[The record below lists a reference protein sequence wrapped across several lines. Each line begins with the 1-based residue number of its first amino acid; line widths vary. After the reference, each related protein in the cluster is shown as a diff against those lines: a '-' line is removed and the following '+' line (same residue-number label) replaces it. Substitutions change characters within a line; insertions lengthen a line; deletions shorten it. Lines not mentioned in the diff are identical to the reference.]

1 MRTRLLR
8 YFAATTGILPG
19 HLLSM
24 DVSRLTLLYFGVG
37 GLAVLGGLSEI
48 DKQHLID
55 FIYAHQIA
63 PSNAF
68 GDSRCGFR
76 GSTFIGAPLNLDGET
91 KHTQPLPYDASHVT
105 MTYSALNTLLI
116 LGDDLSRVNRDAVMA
131 GILALQSENANFIN
145 ASLLCHEFDARFV
158 FSAVASAYIV
168 DQLDKLDIEAYI
180 RFITKS
186 LTFEGGFAHLPNLEA
201 HAGATYCNLACLKLF
216 GKLDSVFP
224 ENSRQR
230 ERLISWLLQRQK
242 VGFNGRSGKDDDSC
256 YTFWVGACLQMLHM
270 DPFIDR
276 DKLLQFITT
285 TWDPMV
291 GGFMRS
297 PDANYVDPLHSF
309 LTVSGLS
316 TLLLGPARTKR
327 SQTDL
332 TATLEDLRLT
342 AGSSKVFTDLLDL
355 IYGVGGDEDKCHEQQ
370 SPGTVQGLEFV
381 VPELNI
387 PQSAFDRLKEI
398 HRRWRSIEGAGLA
411 SWQR

>member
-1 MRTRLLR
+1 MAKILKAIQETRQL
-8 YFAATTGILPG
+8 AEKKPSPPILP
-19 HLLSM
+19 LC
-24 DVSRLTLLYFGVG
+24 
-37 GLAVLGGLSEI
+37 
-48 DKQHLID
+48 
-55 FIYAHQIA
+55 
-63 PSNAF
+63 SN
-68 GDSRCGFR
+68 
-76 GSTFIGAPLNLDGET
+76 
-91 KHTQPLPYDASHVT
+91 
-105 MTYSALNTLLI
+105 
-116 LGDDLSRVNRDAVMA
+116 
-131 GILALQSENANFIN
+131 
-145 ASLLCHEFDARFV
+145 
-158 FSAVASAYIV
+158 
-168 DQLDKLDIEAYI
+168 EAYDTFVSQLKKNAGFAQEAL
-180 RFITKS
+180 RVFNFTAE
-186 LTFEGGFAHLPNLEA
+186 LYLTMPPPEDTTFEGGFAHLPNLEA

-276 DKLLQFITT
+276 DKLLEFITT

-387 PQSAFDRLKEI
+387 PQSALDRLKEI